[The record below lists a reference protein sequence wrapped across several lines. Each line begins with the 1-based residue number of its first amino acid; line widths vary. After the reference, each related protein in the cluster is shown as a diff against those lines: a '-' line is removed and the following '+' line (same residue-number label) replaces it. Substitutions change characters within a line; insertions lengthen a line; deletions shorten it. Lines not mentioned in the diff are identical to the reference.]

1 MGYLFLS
8 IALLTGAIK
17 GYCGKKTSSAVTG
30 VSGALL
36 ANFLR
41 MLLCIVIGFA
51 IICFQKDVS
60 SLKVS
65 PGVLGISLLSGASLS
80 AFVVTWLLSVRKGAY
95 MMVDV
100 FLMLGTVIP
109 MSVSAL
115 LFQEKIELNQIIG
128 FAILVAA
135 ALVMCSY
142 NNSIKEKMS
151 ASAFLVL
158 LMCGITSGVA
168 DLSQKIFVKNSD
180 GFSNAVFN
188 FYTYVFSA
196 LVIFICYF
204 AVKGKKDGNE
214 TTLKSIKRVFGY
226 ISVMS
231 LCLFLNSYFKTEAA
245 LYLPAS
251 ILYPMAQ
258 GCSLILATAVAAVF
272 FKEKVTAKAVLGISL
287 AFVGMLI
294 MNLL

>member
-30 VSGALL
+30 VSGAML
-36 ANFLR
+36 ANLVR
-41 MLLCIVIGFA
+41 MVLCIFIGFA
-51 IICFQKDVS
+51 IICLQKDVE

-65 PGVLGISLLSGASLS
+65 LEMLGISLLSGISMS

-109 MSVSAL
+109 ISMSAL
-115 LFQEKIELNQIIG
+115 LFHEEVRLNQIIG
-128 FAILVAA
+128 FGVLVAA
-135 ALVMCSY
+135 AVVMCSY
-142 NNSIKEKMS
+142 NNSIKKEKMS
-151 ASAFLVL
+151 FSAFIVL
-158 LMCGITSGVA
+158 LMCGTTSGLC
-168 DLSQKIFVKNSD
+168 DLSQKLFVNATE
-180 GFSNAVFN
+180 GYSNAIFN

-196 LVIFICYF
+196 LVIFVCYLF
-204 AVKGKKDGNE
+204 MGDKDGNKASL
-214 TTLKSIKRVFGY
+214 TGIKCVFGY

-245 LYLPAS
+245 QYLSAS

-258 GCSLILATAVAAVF
+258 GCSLILATAVAAIF
-272 FKEKVTAKAVLGISL
+272 FKERVTAKAILGIVL
-287 AFVGMLI
+287 AFVGMLVI
-294 MNLL
+294 NLL